1 MCCLHSALGICSG
14 SAATVFA
21 LGSIEAVMNR
31 KLYVLIPEVSAL
43 IDQVVAIIDK
53 GIFLHMAEQ
62 VIGRKAEG
70 KVAVKE

>member
-1 MCCLHSALGICSG
+1 MCCLHPALGLCS
-14 SAATVFA
+14 SSTTSVFA
-21 LGSIEAVMNR
+21 LGSIESIMNR
-31 KLYVLIPEVSAL
+31 KLYGLIPEVSAL
-43 IDQVVAIIDK
+43 IDQVVAIIDE